1 MFGRFKLHTV
11 EMSPEVSGR
20 ITDGGKPLSGVQVA
34 RSLAYDG
41 YKDGKEQL
49 EHTFTNENGEF
60 SFTKMVIKSRKPGS
74 IFGQNMPVLQAIYIE
89 RDDKLYQLWYTSKV
103 WEPIKPLSDL
113 LLRLNADLQNKEIH
127 HEVDT
132 RSYGGMRSQVVL
144 SICYFQDSLITS
156 FYNNQEISTYADID

>member
-49 EHTFTNENGEF
+49 EHTFTNE
-60 SFTKMVIKSRKPGS
+60 K
-74 IFGQNMPVLQAIYIE
+74 
-89 RDDKLYQLWYTSKV
+89 W
-103 WEPIKPLSDL
+103 
-113 LLRLNADLQNKEIH
+113 
-127 HEVDT
+127 
-132 RSYGGMRSQVVL
+132 
-144 SICYFQDSLITS
+144 
-156 FYNNQEISTYADID
+156 